1 MLRCA
6 AGHRRRSPTEPDSED
21 CAQGGPGRGVAS
33 RGARSEVLV
42 EVVEVVPLPER
53 GKRMVRSCH

>member
-21 CAQGGPGRGVAS
+21 CAPGGPGRGVAS
-33 RGARSEVLV
+33 RGARSEMLV
-42 EVVEVVPLPER
+42 KEVVELVPLPKR
-53 GKRMVRSCH
+53 GKGW